1 MSNAIELKGL
11 TKSYGRHRGIVGID
25 MEVARGEIFGFI
37 GPNGAGKSTT
47 IRCLLG
53 LIRADSGSAEVL
65 GLPVGKKQRG
75 ILARTGYMPSE
86 AMFHPAMKVSE
97 VISFA
102 ASVRGKDCSAE
113 AGRLCE
119 ALGMDT
125 GRRISELSLGNRK
138 KVSIVCALQHK
149 PELLVLD
156 EPTSGLDPLMQG
168 VFFELVGQAVKDG
181 ATCFLSSH
189 VLSEVKRSCD
199 RAGIIKEGKI
209 VAVDT
214 VDNLT
219 STSMRNVRVRGIDSA
234 PELSGVHSPE
244 RDGDYLCFSYDGAMP
259 ELMKAL
265 GQSAADDVLIGEPSL
280 EDVFMHYYS

>member
-1 MSNAIELKGL
+1 MSNAIELRGL
-11 TKSYGRHRGIVGID
+11 TKSYGKHRGIIGLD
-25 MEVARGEIFGFI
+25 MYVARGEIFGFI

-53 LIRADSGSAEVL
+53 LIKADSGSAEVL
-65 GLPVGKKQRG
+65 GLPVGKKQRD
-75 ILARTGYMPSE
+75 ILARVGYMPSE

-97 VISFA
+97 VIRFA
-102 ASVRGKDCSAE
+102 ADVRGKDCAAE
-113 AGRLCE
+113 AKRLSE

-125 GRRISELSLGNRK
+125 TRRVSELSLGNRK

-149 PELLVLD
+149 PELLILD

-168 VFFELVGQAVKDG
+168 VFFELIGQAVKDG

-189 VLSEVKRSCD
+189 VLSEVKRNCV
-199 RAGIIKEGKI
+199 RAGIIKEGKL

-219 STSMRNVRVRGIDSA
+219 STSMRLVRVRGIDSA
-234 PELSGVHSPE
+234 PEITGVHSPE
-244 RDGDYLCFSYDGAMP
+244 KDGDYLCFKYDGATP
-259 ELMKAL
+259 ELMRAL
-265 GQSAADDVLIGEPSL
+265 GESLADDVLIGEPSI
-280 EDVFMHYYS
+280 EDVFMHYYN